1 MSATSGGTYPDNDEE
16 ERMSDQAVPEI
27 DPAAAA
33 AAVSAG
39 AVLVDVREPDEWA
52 AGHAAD
58 AVHIP
63 LGELS
68 ERASELPDGSDFIF
82 VCRAGGRSLAAATAF
97 RAAGYAAANL
107 TGGMQA
113 WAAAGLDVVATD
125 GPGIVI

>member
-1 MSATSGGTYPDNDEE
+1 MTDET
-16 ERMSDQAVPEI
+16 VPEI

-33 AAVSAG
+33 AAVAGG

-52 AGHAAD
+52 AGHASV

-63 LGELS
+63 LGQLS
-68 ERASELPDGSDFIF
+68 DRAGELPDDGEFIF

-97 RAAGYAAANL
+97 RAAGYEASNL

-113 WAAAGLDVVATD
+113 WAASGLEVVAAD
-125 GPGIVI
+125 GPGVVI